1 METVGVA
8 VIGGKS
14 GVTVAVGG
22 AIVAGGEIDGLG
34 VIVAVALGT
43 GGAGIVL
50 VGVTV
55 TTTGG
60 VLHRTRANRPSA
72 RSTAARR
79 IIGMYLVSCFI
90 WQYLKIHPDNGRAQ
104 GHDFQAKPYPKSEY
118 PR

>member
-1 METVGVA
+1 MGVIVGN
-8 VIGGKS
+8 S

-60 VLHRTRANRPSA
+60 VLHRTRANSPSA
-72 RSTAARR
+72 ISTAASR
-79 IIGMYLVSCFI
+79 IMGRYLLI
-90 WQYLKIHPDNGRAQ
+90 I
-104 GHDFQAKPYPKSEY
+104 
-118 PR
+118 